1 MSGSFSYYGKQS
13 SNATFLQP
21 APQTSN
27 MDQIEMAFRKFD
39 VNRDGYLSREE
50 FDEVCILTI
59 TMYPIISLATFKNY
73 GFFMP
78 NDHRILGSMMQRKTI
93 YQLNHI

>member
-1 MSGSFSYYGKQS
+1 
-13 SNATFLQP
+13 
-21 APQTSN
+21 
-27 MDQIEMAFRKFD
+27 MAFRKFD

-50 FDEVCILTI
+50 FDEVCLPT
-59 TMYPIISLATFKNY
+59 TQLLLWLHLRIIV
-73 GFFMP
+73 GFCMP

>member
-50 FDEVCILTI
+50 FDEV
-59 TMYPIISLATFKNY
+59 
-73 GFFMP
+73 
-78 NDHRILGSMMQRKTI
+78 
-93 YQLNHI
+93 

>member
-1 MSGSFSYYGKQS
+1 MFSCYGTKAVQI
-13 SNATFLQP
+13 AKFLQP

-50 FDEVCILTI
+50 FDEVCIYLLTK
-59 TMYPIISLATFKNY
+59 YYAT
-73 GFFMP
+73 
-78 NDHRILGSMMQRKTI
+78 
-93 YQLNHI
+93 